1 LIIALFTSRYSHH
14 TSAPREHAIAVRAA
28 ALADMGHAV
37 HVVTTPSAE
46 LPVGF
51 HSDRKVTVHR
61 LPAQC
66 GLDTDQFCVACD
78 EWCRKFEP
86 DVVHIDDPIVKRPWW
101 TGIKAIKA
109 ATIHRSAFAK
119 WVESTNMLRCG
130 LASKSGYSVRDGFDE
145 GLALRR
151 TFAVTMFPSR
161 WDEWVYQSLAGV
173 DNSKVVYQ
181 PLSLDCYSADCDM
194 RKSHWLAVNEPGETA
209 PADGVR
215 LAERAADKAG
225 VAIQSVTRSNTTG
238 QVVVYDES
246 VGVVLPS
253 FTAHLP
259 YALGEALARRRPVI
273 ATTIGAVAFEHL
285 DGVTMVSAGDIDA
298 MAEAM
303 GNPPEVPVDAAN
315 RWHPRKHAIDW
326 LEAVTK

>member
-1 LIIALFTSRYSHH
+1 
-14 TSAPREHAIAVRAA
+14 
-28 ALADMGHAV
+28 M
-37 HVVTTPSAE
+37 
-46 LPVGF
+46 
-51 HSDRKVTVHR
+51 
-61 LPAQC
+61 
-66 GLDTDQFCVACD
+66 
-78 EWCRKFEP
+78 
-86 DVVHIDDPIVKRPWW
+86 
-101 TGIKAIKA
+101 
-109 ATIHRSAFAK
+109 
-119 WVESTNMLRCG
+119 
-130 LASKSGYSVRDGFDE
+130 
-145 GLALRR
+145 RR
-151 TFAVTMFPSR
+151 TFHVAMFPSK
-161 WDEWVYQSLAGV
+161 WDAWIYKSLSGINNAR
-173 DNSKVVYQ
+173 VVYL

-194 RKSHWLAVNEPGETA
+194 RKEHWLAVKEPGESEVS
-209 PADGVR
+209 DGVR
-215 LAERAADKAG
+215 LAERAAEKAG

-273 ATTIGAVAFEHL
+273 ATTIGAVAFEEL
-285 DGVTMVSAGDIDA
+285 DGVVTVAAGDVDA